1 MLDKKNSEE
10 IKTLREGGKILGQI
24 LREIAKD
31 VKVGNTGKQ
40 LNAKAEELI
49 KQAGGTPSFKNYHGF
64 PDALCV
70 SINEA
75 VVHGIPTDKPFKE
88 GDLVGIDLG
97 MKYKGLYTDT
107 AMTVPVGKISS
118 ESKQLLEVTKKS
130 LEIAIQQLK
139 VGGYISDI
147 GKVIEKLV
155 KPYNYGIVRDLA
167 GHGVGR
173 QVHED
178 PSVPNYDTGKK
189 SVKIFDGMVIAI
201 EPMLIMGGDW
211 RIKIKDNKWDVL
223 SKDGS
228 LTAHFE
234 HSIAITKDGPIILT
248 E

>member
-211 RIKIKDNKWDVL
+211 KVKTKNNGWDVISKDN
-223 SKDGS
+223 S

>member
-1 MLDKKNSEE
+1 MLDKKTSEE
-10 IKTLREGGKILGQI
+10 IKTLREGGKILGKI
-24 LREIAKD
+24 LRQIAED

-40 LNAKAEELI
+40 LTAKAEELI
-49 KQAGGTPSFKNYHGF
+49 KKAGGTPSFKNYHGF

-70 SINEA
+70 SINDA

-107 AMTVPVGKISS
+107 AMTVPIGEISA
-118 ESKQLLEVTKKS
+118 EAKELLDVTKKS
-130 LEIAIQQLK
+130 LNIAIKQLK

-147 GKVIEKLV
+147 GKAIEELV
-155 KPYNYGIVRDLA
+155 KPYKYGIVRDLP

-178 PSVPNYDTGKK
+178 PSVPNYYPGKK
-189 SVKIFDGMVIAI
+189 SVKIYDGMVIAI